1 MPASAL
7 RPSGSSS
14 GGRGRLAG
22 LWEKSPARSR
32 SVGTIPFRLTGSCRR
47 TFSKSTKKNVL
58 FFFRGPPREKP
69 YWSRTWSGFS
79 PELKKSRA
87 SKLAKNLTTYETN
100 TVSHVVRFFA
110 GVEEIPGIKI
120 GPLPVPPATAVKIV
134 RTLLQHHIHDRAA
147 VVAELGGKAVV
158 LNLKFLDD
166 LDRRLVVDVG
176 VAALA
181 LLRRA
186 DGTAIERNLGGGV
199 ALTVGDEVGAGR
211 VVVEI

>member
-87 SKLAKNLTTYETN
+87 SKLARCRSEEHTSELQ
-100 TVSHVVRFFA
+100 SHHDLVCR
-110 GVEEIPGIKI
+110 
-120 GPLPVPPATAVKIV
+120 
-134 RTLLQHHIHDRAA
+134 LLL
-147 VVAELGGKAVV
+147 EK
-158 LNLKFLDD
+158 
-166 LDRRLVVDVG
+166 
-176 VAALA
+176 
-181 LLRRA
+181 
-186 DGTAIERNLGGGV
+186 
-199 ALTVGDEVGAGR
+199 
-211 VVVEI
+211 